1 MGYFQV
7 RYDSRVVNYDHR
19 GFIRLATG
27 EANDQDILAPDCSSI
42 HFRLLR
48 QSKFKPCIW
57 PGYFLLQSSDLMY
70 YCWLEWGV
78 HEHWCPQ

>member
-27 EANDQDILAPDCSSI
+27 RDAVEPSASLIFNI
-42 HFRLLR
+42 
-48 QSKFKPCIW
+48 
-57 PGYFLLQSSDLMY
+57 DLEFA
-70 YCWLEWGV
+70 CG
-78 HEHWCPQ
+78 